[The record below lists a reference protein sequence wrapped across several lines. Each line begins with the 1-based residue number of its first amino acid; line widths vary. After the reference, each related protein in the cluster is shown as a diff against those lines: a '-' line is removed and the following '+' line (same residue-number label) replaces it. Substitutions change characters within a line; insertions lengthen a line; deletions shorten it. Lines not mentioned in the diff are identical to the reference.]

1 MYVKPAR
8 AGSETE
14 ALHGAMRVSACAR
27 STSHILKSTGMDCR
41 LVQTVEARE
50 SYYNRTMGAIK
61 AGGNFVQTSFP
72 DVAQLPKYAYSVPGS
87 SNATYTNYTVL
98 APPPFSPHST
108 GELVV

>member
-1 MYVKPAR
+1 M
-8 AGSETE
+8 
-14 ALHGAMRVSACAR
+14 
-27 STSHILKSTGMDCR
+27 
-41 LVQTVEARE
+41 QTVEARE

-72 DVAQLPKYAYSVPGS
+72 DAAQLPTYAYSVPGS

-98 APPPFSPHST
+98 APLPFSPHST